1 MGNSCTLPKRTG
13 IAIPSRI
20 IQVHGK
26 DLWMQKS
33 QSATNPHHASLK
45 IAGRFDSSPLPES
58 LNSIKDKPS
67 NSEAQTAIDLDED
80 MKSSSEKQTYTIK
93 YDHSELGIGEFY
105 LQKEQSHLK
114 FKKNSSKKNL
124 PHKDEVSWDRVLVQM
139 RNRTSFASIYAKED
153 DLGTQV
159 SLCLKDFA
167 ITKPKVFEKM
177 MKAGV
182 PMKYRWPVWKN
193 LLDFDRFFEK
203 NLYEKL
209 KSLSSPHEHQIK
221 KDMNRTFPH
230 EPFFASKKCDY
241 IGQTQLFNTL
251 KAVSLYFPNTGYVQG
266 MNFIMGFL
274 LMLSGGNER
283 EAFWAFVTL
292 FRDHRYLMMGFF
304 ERDFPLLEFY
314 LYVFYS
320 ILEEEMPL
328 VYKHLKEQ
336 QLPDQLWI
344 FKWYMTLFIHSAP
357 QIQVVRIWDYILS
370 TGMLGLVQISIA
382 LIKMFEKDIMEL
394 DAFGMDQFI
403 RHLKGDLIPNNKAKK
418 SIQIINRSNIS
429 NINESQLHNQSI
441 MNNQVS
447 QTSQKP
453 NTSLNNINGQNL
465 DLDNNG
471 ISICNETSEFQ
482 YSFKDVDINQLISD
496 AQNVNLPVQRVA
508 SLAFG
513 YSEATNKKLPGI
525 YYDYLTKIDT
535 FYDYDGLEK
544 QRKFQKEVDYYFM
557 KSQLFEEP
565 SNEIVLP
572 TPPVQVD
579 DDLILQD
586 IDL

>member
-13 IAIPSRI
+13 ITMPSRV

-26 DLWMQKS
+26 DLWMKKH
-33 QSATNPHHASLK
+33 QSATTLHSSLK
-45 IAGRFDSSPLPES
+45 IPARFESSPLPES

-80 MKSSSEKQTYTIK
+80 PKSSSYKQSYSLK
-93 YDHSELGIGEFY
+93 YDLCELSIGEYY
-105 LQKEQSHLK
+105 LQRERSDLK
-114 FKKNSSKKNL
+114 LKKNSSKKSL
-124 PHKDEVSWDRVLVQM
+124 PQKEEVNWDKVLVQM
-139 RNRTSFASIYAKED
+139 RNRASFSSKEEC
-153 DLGTQV
+153 LSTQV
-159 SLCLKDFA
+159 GLCLKDFA
-167 ITKPKVFEKM
+167 ISKPKVFEKM

-182 PMKYRWPVWKN
+182 PMKYRWHVWKN
-193 LLDFDRFFEK
+193 LLDADRFFEK

-209 KSLSSPHEHQIK
+209 KGLSSPHEHQIK
-221 KDMNRTFPH
+221 KDMNRTFPL
-230 EPFFASKKCDY
+230 EPYFASKKCKN
-241 IGQTQLFNTL
+241 IGETHLFNTL
-251 KAVSLYFPNTGYVQG
+251 KAVSLYFPNIGYVQG

-274 LMLSGGNER
+274 LMLSGGNEI

-292 FRDHRYLMMGFF
+292 FRDHRFLMMGFF

-328 VYKHLKEQ
+328 VHRHLKEQ

-357 QIQVVRIWDYILS
+357 QVQVVRIWDYILS
-370 TGMLGLVQISIA
+370 TGMLGLVQISVAI
-382 LIKMFEKDIMEL
+382 IKMFEKDIMEL

-403 RHLKGDLIPNNKAKK
+403 RHLKGDLTVNKTTKK
-418 SIQIINRSNIS
+418 CVQIVSKSNLS

-441 MNNQVS
+441 MNNQN
-447 QTSQKP
+447 P
-453 NTSLNNINGQNL
+453 NASLNNINGQN
-465 DLDNNG
+465 DMDPG

-482 YSFKDVDINQLISD
+482 YNFKEVDINQLISD
-496 AQNVNLPVQRVA
+496 AQNVNLPVQRIA

-513 YSEATNKKLPGI
+513 YSEATNKKLPDI
-525 YYDYLTKIDT
+525 YYDYLTKIDH
-535 FYDYDGLEK
+535 FYDYDGPEK
-544 QRKFQKEVDYYFM
+544 QLKFQNEVDYYFL
-557 KSQLFEEP
+557 KSQLTEKP
-565 SNEIVLP
+565 SSEIIVTCLT
-572 TPPVQVD
+572 TPHLD
-579 DDLILQD
+579 NNDILQE